1 MAIAVENFFL
11 DNTTQGTLQ
20 TRVQQ
25 MIASGILSGRFER
38 GEKLP
43 STRKLANHLG
53 VSRITVSLAFNEL
66 QSNDYLTSKD
76 RSGFYVSKNAPPPP
90 TFSIKTG
97 NQDKVD
103 WAKMI
108 GQRFSIENWP
118 SKPQNWSSFPYP
130 FIYGQTDQSLFDHS
144 NWRQCALMALGAK
157 DFSSLTSDYYDQDD
171 IELIE
176 FILRHSL
183 PRRGITASTDQ
194 VLVTMGAQNALW
206 LAAQVLLNQRRT
218 AAIEN
223 PSYPPLRDILEQSR
237 CHVAPVNLD
246 EYGLI
251 PDQIPKETSVIFATP
266 SHQCPTTIT
275 MPLERR
281 QQLLEIASNLDALIV
296 EDDYEF
302 EISSKKS
309 ASPALKSLDSEGRVI
324 YVGSF
329 SKSLFPG
336 LRLGYLVGS
345 KPFIS
350 EARALRASV
359 LRHPPGHIQRTA
371 AHFLRLGHYDAL
383 INRMAKQYSI
393 RRSIMA
399 TAIKKYHLEIAGNTS
414 PQGGSSFWMKAP
426 KKLDTD
432 ILASRLIKNGVLIE
446 PGKNFFAPPDQPENY
461 FRLAFSSINEEK
473 IENGIRIVAENIM
486 KLTGSN

>member
-1 MAIAVENFFL
+1 MAIPVENFFL
-11 DNTTQGTLQ
+11 DNTTPGTLQ

-25 MIASGILSGRFER
+25 MIASGILSGRFEQ

-43 STRKLANHLG
+43 STRKLAEYLG
-53 VSRITVSLAFNEL
+53 VSRITVSLAFTEL
-66 QSNDYLTSKD
+66 QSNDYLISKD

-90 TFSIKTG
+90 SFSEKIGVRDT
-97 NQDKVD
+97 VD
-103 WAKMI
+103 WSKMI

-118 SKPQNWSSFPYP
+118 AKPQNWSSFPFP
-130 FIYGQTDQSLFDHS
+130 FIYGQTDPSLFDHS

-206 LAAQVLLNQRRT
+206 LATQVLLNQRRT

-223 PSYPPLRDILEQSR
+223 PSYLPLRDILDQSR
-237 CHVAPVNLD
+237 CHVKAVNLD
-246 EYGLI
+246 HYGLI
-251 PDQIPKETSVIFATP
+251 PDQIPKETSVIFTTP

-275 MPLERR
+275 MPLNRR
-281 QQLLEIASNLDALIV
+281 QQLLETASKLDALVV

-309 ASPALKSLDSEGRVI
+309 ASPALKSLDSDGRVI

-345 KPFIS
+345 APFIS

-359 LRHPPGHIQRTA
+359 LRHQPGHIQRTA

-393 RRSIMA
+393 RRSTMA
-399 TAIKKYHLEIAGNTS
+399 AAIKKYQLEIAGNSS
-414 PQGGSSFWMKAP
+414 PEGGSSFWMKAP
-426 KKLDTD
+426 KDLDTE
-432 ILASRLIKNGVLIE
+432 ILAKSLMKNGVLIE
-446 PGKNFFAPPDQPENY
+446 PGKNFFAPPNQLENY
-461 FRLAFSSINEEK
+461 YRLAFSSINEEK
-473 IENGIRIVAENIM
+473 IEGGIKLVADLI
-486 KLTGSN
+486 KKFTD

>member
-1 MAIAVENFFL
+1 MAIPVENFFL
-11 DNTTQGTLQ
+11 DNTTPGTLQ

-25 MIASGILSGRFER
+25 MIASGILSGRFEQ

-43 STRKLANHLG
+43 STRKLAEYLG
-53 VSRITVSLAFNEL
+53 VSRITVSLAFTEL
-66 QSNDYLTSKD
+66 QSNDYLISKD

-90 TFSIKTG
+90 SFSEKIGVRDT
-97 NQDKVD
+97 VD
-103 WAKMI
+103 WSKMI

-118 SKPQNWSSFPYP
+118 AKPQNWSSFPFP
-130 FIYGQTDQSLFDHS
+130 FIYGQTDPSLFDHS

-206 LAAQVLLNQRRT
+206 LATQVLLNQRRT

-223 PSYPPLRDILEQSR
+223 PSYPPLRDILDQSR
-237 CHVAPVNLD
+237 CHVKAVNLD
-246 EYGLI
+246 QYGLI
-251 PDQIPKETSVIFATP
+251 PDQIPEETSVIFTTP

-275 MPLERR
+275 MPLNRR
-281 QQLLEIASNLDALIV
+281 QQLLETASKLDALVV

-309 ASPALKSLDSEGRVI
+309 ASPALKSLDSDGRVI

-345 KPFIS
+345 APFIS

-393 RRSIMA
+393 RRSTMA
-399 TAIKKYHLEIAGNTS
+399 AAIKKYQLEIAGNSS
-414 PQGGSSFWMKAP
+414 PEGGSSFWMKAP
-426 KKLDTD
+426 KDLDTE
-432 ILASRLIKNGVLIE
+432 ILAKSLMKNGVLIE
-446 PGKNFFAPPDQPENY
+446 PGKNFFAPPNQLENY
-461 FRLAFSSINEEK
+461 YRLAFSSINEEK
-473 IENGIRIVAENIM
+473 IEGGIKLVADLI
-486 KLTGSN
+486 KKFTD

>member
-1 MAIAVENFFL
+1 MAIPVENFFL
-11 DNTTQGTLQ
+11 DNTTPGTLQ

-25 MIASGILSGRFER
+25 MIASGILSGRFEQ

-43 STRKLANHLG
+43 STRKLAEYLG
-53 VSRITVSLAFNEL
+53 VSRITVSLAFTEL
-66 QSNDYLTSKD
+66 QSNDYLISKD

-90 TFSIKTG
+90 SFAEKIGVRDT
-97 NQDKVD
+97 VD
-103 WAKMI
+103 WSKMI

-118 SKPQNWSSFPYP
+118 AKPQNWSSFPFP
-130 FIYGQTDQSLFDHS
+130 FIYGQTDPSLFDHS

-206 LAAQVLLNQRRT
+206 LATQVLLNQRRT

-223 PSYPPLRDILEQSR
+223 PSYPPLRDILDQSR
-237 CHVAPVNLD
+237 CHVKAVNLD
-246 EYGLI
+246 HYGLI
-251 PDQIPKETSVIFATP
+251 PDQIPKETSVIFTTP

-275 MPLERR
+275 MPLNRR
-281 QQLLEIASNLDALIV
+281 QQLLETASKLDALVV

-309 ASPALKSLDSEGRVI
+309 ASPALKSLDSDGRVI

-345 KPFIS
+345 APFIS

-393 RRSIMA
+393 RRSTMA
-399 TAIKKYHLEIAGNTS
+399 AAIKKYQLEIAGNSS
-414 PQGGSSFWMKAP
+414 PEGGSSFWMKAP
-426 KKLDTD
+426 KDLDTE
-432 ILASRLIKNGVLIE
+432 ILAKSLMKNGVLIE
-446 PGKNFFAPPDQPENY
+446 PGKNFFAPPNQLENY
-461 FRLAFSSINEEK
+461 YRLAFSSINEEK
-473 IENGIRIVAENIM
+473 IEGGIKLVADVI
-486 KLTGSN
+486 KKFTD

>member
-1 MAIAVENFFL
+1 MAIPVENFFL
-11 DNTTQGTLQ
+11 DNTTPGTLQ

-25 MIASGILSGRFER
+25 MIASGILSGRFEQ

-43 STRKLANHLG
+43 STRKLAEYLG
-53 VSRITVSLAFNEL
+53 VSRITVSLAFTEL
-66 QSNDYLTSKD
+66 QSNDYLISKD

-90 TFSIKTG
+90 SFSEKIGGRDT
-97 NQDKVD
+97 VD
-103 WAKMI
+103 WSKMI

-118 SKPQNWSSFPYP
+118 AKPQNWSSFPFP
-130 FIYGQTDQSLFDHS
+130 FIYGQTDPSLFDHS

-206 LAAQVLLNQRRT
+206 LATQVLLNQRRT

-223 PSYPPLRDILEQSR
+223 PSYPPLRDILDQSR
-237 CHVAPVNLD
+237 CHVKAVNLD
-246 EYGLI
+246 HYGLI
-251 PDQIPKETSVIFATP
+251 PDQIPKETSVIFTTP

-275 MPLERR
+275 MPLIRR
-281 QQLLEIASNLDALIV
+281 QQLLETASKLDALVV

-309 ASPALKSLDSEGRVI
+309 ASPALKSLDSDGRVI

-345 KPFIS
+345 APFIS

-393 RRSIMA
+393 RRSTMA
-399 TAIKKYHLEIAGNTS
+399 AAIKKYQLEIAGNSS
-414 PQGGSSFWMKAP
+414 PEGGSSFWMKAP
-426 KKLDTD
+426 KDLDTG
-432 ILASRLIKNGVLIE
+432 ILAKSLMKSGVLIE
-446 PGKNFFAPPDQPENY
+446 PGKNFFSPPNQLENY
-461 FRLAFSSINEEK
+461 YRLAFSSINEEK
-473 IENGIRIVAENIM
+473 IEGGIKLVASFIK
-486 KLTGSN
+486 KLTV

>member
-1 MAIAVENFFL
+1 MAIPVENFFL
-11 DNTTQGTLQ
+11 DNTTPGTLQ

-25 MIASGILSGRFER
+25 MIASGILSGRFEQ

-43 STRKLANHLG
+43 STRKLAEYLG
-53 VSRITVSLAFNEL
+53 VSRITVSLAFTEL
-66 QSNDYLTSKD
+66 QSNDYLISKD

-90 TFSIKTG
+90 SFS
-97 NQDKVD
+97 DKIGVRDTVD
-103 WAKMI
+103 WSKMI

-118 SKPQNWSSFPYP
+118 AKPQNWSSFPFP
-130 FIYGQTDQSLFDHS
+130 FIYGQTDPSLFDHS

-206 LAAQVLLNQRRT
+206 LATQVLLNQRRT

-223 PSYPPLRDILEQSR
+223 PSYPPLRDILDQSR
-237 CHVAPVNLD
+237 CHVKAVNLD
-246 EYGLI
+246 HYGLI
-251 PDQIPKETSVIFATP
+251 PDQIPKEASVIFTTP

-275 MPLERR
+275 MPLNRR
-281 QQLLEIASNLDALIV
+281 QQLLETASKLDALVV

-309 ASPALKSLDSEGRVI
+309 ASPALKSLDSDGRVI

-345 KPFIS
+345 APFIS

-393 RRSIMA
+393 RRSTMA
-399 TAIKKYHLEIAGNTS
+399 AAIKKYQLEIAGNSS
-414 PQGGSSFWMKAP
+414 PEGGSSFWMKAP
-426 KKLDTD
+426 KDLDTE
-432 ILASRLIKNGVLIE
+432 ILAKSLIKNGVLIE
-446 PGKNFFAPPDQPENY
+446 PGKNFFAPPNQLENY
-461 FRLAFSSINEEK
+461 YRLAFSSINEEK
-473 IENGIRIVAENIM
+473 IEGGIKLVADLI
-486 KLTGSN
+486 KKFTD

>member
-1 MAIAVENFFL
+1 MAIPVENFFL
-11 DNTTQGTLQ
+11 DNTTPGTLQ

-25 MIASGILSGRFER
+25 MIASGILSGRFEQ

-43 STRKLANHLG
+43 STRKLAEYLG
-53 VSRITVSLAFNEL
+53 VSRITVSLAFTEL
-66 QSNDYLTSKD
+66 QSNDYLISKD

-90 TFSIKTG
+90 SFSEKIGVRDT
-97 NQDKVD
+97 VD
-103 WAKMI
+103 WSKMI

-118 SKPQNWSSFPYP
+118 AKPQNWSSFPFP
-130 FIYGQTDQSLFDHS
+130 FIYGQTDPSLFDHS

-206 LAAQVLLNQRRT
+206 LATQVLLNQRRT

-223 PSYPPLRDILEQSR
+223 PSYPPLRDILDQSR
-237 CHVAPVNLD
+237 CYVKAVNLD
-246 EYGLI
+246 HYGLI
-251 PDQIPKETSVIFATP
+251 PDQIPKETSVIFTTP

-275 MPLERR
+275 MPLNRR
-281 QQLLEIASNLDALIV
+281 QQLLETASKLDALVV

-309 ASPALKSLDSEGRVI
+309 ASPALKSLDSDGRVI

-345 KPFIS
+345 APFIS

-393 RRSIMA
+393 RRSTMA
-399 TAIKKYHLEIAGNTS
+399 AAIKKYQLEIAGNSS
-414 PQGGSSFWMKAP
+414 PEGGSSFWMKAP
-426 KKLDTD
+426 KDLDTE
-432 ILASRLIKNGVLIE
+432 ILAKSLMKNGVLIE
-446 PGKNFFAPPDQPENY
+446 PGKNFFSPPKQLENY
-461 FRLAFSSINEEK
+461 YRLAFSSINEEK
-473 IENGIRIVAENIM
+473 IEGGIKLVADLI
-486 KLTGSN
+486 KKFTD